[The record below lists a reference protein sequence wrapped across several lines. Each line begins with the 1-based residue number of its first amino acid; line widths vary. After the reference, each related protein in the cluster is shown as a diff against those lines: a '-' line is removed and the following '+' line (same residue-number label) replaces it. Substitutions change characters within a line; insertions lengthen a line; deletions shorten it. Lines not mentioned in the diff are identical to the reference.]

1 MDRRFLSPTYK
12 QELYLKVTSLPWGSM
27 KVEEYIREF
36 EQLQISYALREDPE
50 QTIARFLK
58 DLNPVILERVEVQP
72 FWTFDDACKLA
83 VEVKK

>member
-1 MDRRFLSPTYK
+1 
-12 QELYLKVTSLPWGSM
+12 M